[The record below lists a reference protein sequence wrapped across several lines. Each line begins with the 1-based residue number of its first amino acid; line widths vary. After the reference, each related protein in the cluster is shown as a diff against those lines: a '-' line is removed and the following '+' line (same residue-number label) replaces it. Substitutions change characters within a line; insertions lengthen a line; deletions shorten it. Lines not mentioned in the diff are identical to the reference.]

1 MVFQK
6 FTSETNIVDEMKG
19 DFFKSTDWDFSD
31 WNESE
36 ESNESKNST
45 LLEILFKMVYENI
58 NTSRYTYYQWISW
71 SRSYKT
77 FFSSFFFF
85 RINLGH
91 FTFNTFFMYV
101 TKTQAYHRKTEKF
114 FVSKEKS
121 LVGSTPVFR

>member
-58 NTSRYTYYQWISW
+58 NTSRYVY
-71 SRSYKT
+71 
-77 FFSSFFFF
+77 
-85 RINLGH
+85 
-91 FTFNTFFMYV
+91 
-101 TKTQAYHRKTEKF
+101 
-114 FVSKEKS
+114 
-121 LVGSTPVFR
+121 

>member
-6 FTSETNIVDEMKG
+6 FTSETNIVDEMNA

-58 NTSRYTYYQWISW
+58 NTSRYNGFTGVDPT
-71 SRSYKT
+71 KLFFLH
-77 FFSSFFFF
+77 FFSSAL
-85 RINLGH
+85 I
-91 FTFNTFFMYV
+91 
-101 TKTQAYHRKTEKF
+101 
-114 FVSKEKS
+114 
-121 LVGSTPVFR
+121 